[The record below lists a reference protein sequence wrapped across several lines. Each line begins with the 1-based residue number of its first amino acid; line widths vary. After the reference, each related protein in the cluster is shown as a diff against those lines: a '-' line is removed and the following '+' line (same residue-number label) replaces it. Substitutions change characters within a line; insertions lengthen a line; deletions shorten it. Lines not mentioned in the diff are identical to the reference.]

1 MIIEAILFLTIN
13 ISTAIEVPD
22 NIKSIIEKTQ
32 SFGIGR
38 YPISFWNY
46 TNLVAHGQYMD
57 EAEIAEWADAGFT
70 VPQSPNYDP
79 RDEKQKTH
87 ILNMLDWA
95 HEYGMKLILCDPRC
109 YAKKGSNDELVSPD
123 YAQGVYS
130 AVEDFGKHP
139 ALFGFHVGDEPDAD
153 MKEAFFEC
161 YRVQKEIA
169 PELHPFA
176 NLLPFFP
183 GIEKRA
189 GTDTWANY
197 LDEYSSKSN
206 ADLLSYDCYAQ
217 MNPGDAG
224 WHNYYQ
230 NLRLY
235 REASI
240 RNGIPFWNTILSVG
254 HFRYKCPN
262 YDEIRWQF
270 NTSLACGANGIL
282 WFFYYMREPHDNYRL
297 SPVDELWDKTQTY
310 YDIRRVQ
317 RDFHKRYGDLF
328 NRLVCT
334 KVMFS
339 PNAYG
344 DGNVFEPDGII
355 SKISPDRNEYPIL
368 IGEFTDIDGNRYVMI
383 VNNSITESVNVG
395 ITFAGEDARVFSW
408 NWSGNEHEGGAYCAS
423 RMTRDANGLTIRHWL
438 APGQE
443 AMYRVLS
450 ESAKNEPILAK

>member
-1 MIIEAILFLTIN
+1 MFVEAIFMLA
-13 ISTAIEVPD
+13 ISVSGTADVPD

-46 TNLVAHGQYMD
+46 TNLVSHGQYMD
-57 EAEIAEWADAGFT
+57 VNEVAEWADAGFT
-70 VPQSPNYDP
+70 VPQSPNYNPGDA
-79 RDEKQKTH
+79 KQKAH

-109 YAKKGSNDELVSPD
+109 YAKKGDGDSIISND
-123 YAQGVYS
+123 YAQEVHS
-130 AVEDFGKHP
+130 AFQDFGGHP
-139 ALFGFHVGDEPDAD
+139 ATFGFHVGDEPDAD

-161 YRVQKEIA
+161 YRLNKEIA
-169 PELHPFA
+169 PDLHPFA

-189 GTDTWANY
+189 GTDNWANY
-197 LDEYSSKSN
+197 LDEFSSKSD
-206 ADLLSYDCYAQ
+206 ADLLSYDCYVQ

-224 WHNYYQ
+224 WNNYYQ
-230 NLRLY
+230 NLKLY
-235 REASI
+235 REASL

-254 HFRYKCPN
+254 HFRYRCPN

-270 NTSLACGANGIL
+270 NTTLACGANGIL

-317 RDFHKRYGDLF
+317 RNFHRRYGGLF
-328 NRLVCT
+328 TKLVCT
-334 KVMFS
+334 NVMFY
-339 PNAYG
+339 PDAYG
-344 DGNVFEPDGII
+344 EGKVFEPDGIVSGI
-355 SKISPDRNEYPIL
+355 LPDVQNHPIL
-368 IGEFTDIDGNRYVMI
+368 IGEFTDAGGQRYVMI
-383 VNNSITESVNVG
+383 VNNSMTENVNVG
-395 ITFAGEDARVFSW
+395 ITFPGSDASVFSW
-408 NWSGNEHEGGAYCAS
+408 NWSGIEYEGPAYCAS
-423 RMTRDANGLTIRHWL
+423 GTVRDENGLAIRHWL

-443 AMYRVLS
+443 AVYRIES
-450 ESAKNEPILAK
+450 ESAFNEPIIK